1 MTAGRTDET
10 RAARLPLG
18 LTPPRAQ
25 AVALIALGVVCAL
38 LSLTI
43 HPLAG
48 SGLLALGVG
57 LLLAHLVYRPRLF
70 IPGVTAT
77 AFALAYLLN
86 AARLVSNSEL
96 YGAYILAAALSV
108 GLSVLAARRSYV
120 GHDALSPALL
130 LALIG
135 ALVVGTALPGTGA
148 FYGVFVSL
156 TMPAIA
162 LAALG
167 VIYFFAPE
175 R

>member
-1 MTAGRTDET
+1 MTARE
-10 RAARLPLG
+10 RREARPPPLG
-18 LTPPRAQ
+18 LTQPRMQ
-25 AVALIALGVVCAL
+25 ALALIALGIVCAVLAL
-38 LSLTI
+38 LTHLLTG
-43 HPLAG
+43 A
-48 SGLLALGVG
+48 GLLALGVG
-57 LLLAHLVYRPRLF
+57 LLLAHLIYRPRLF

-77 AFALAYLLN
+77 AFALAFLLN
-86 AARLVSNSEL
+86 AARVISDGEL

-108 GLSVLAARRSYV
+108 GVCAIAARRGAI

-135 ALVVGTALPGTGA
+135 ALVFGMALPGVGA
-148 FYGVFVSL
+148 FYTAFLSL
-156 TMPAIA
+156 EMPAIV